1 MQDLIE
7 LVDLI
12 KKSKFK
18 SSGLLGLVLEPN
30 SQMERLF
37 DAIAERDQQ
46 DWEEPLLALFPEY
59 KNNMARLATLKSK
72 LKDRL
77 LDTVLLLDFGQ
88 SGYSDRQKAY
98 DECHRRY
105 ATAMVLLEKGARRI
119 GIDTLEALLRN
130 TLRFEFTELSLNVL
144 RNLSRHYAFVEGE
157 KKKYEQIEVQLAEQ
171 SKIYE
176 AEMTVERL
184 YKDLIND
191 FVRRKSSKGELLAK
205 AAQYVAISK
214 PLLQYHHT
222 YWVQLLGRL
231 MEITLHDSKGDHQRV
246 ATLAEEGIA
255 FFQAKPYASK
265 SAFQAFHN
273 HLLEAL
279 FNLRDYERSIELV
292 ERYKDRFEE
301 GTFNWF
307 KLQELV
313 FLQAMHTGRYEEAAE
328 LRCAVMKH
336 PKYERQSPPIW
347 ELWKIFDAFLAYLVA
362 SKALSEDFCSETFK
376 LGKFANEI
384 QFYTQDKSGMNVP
397 VLLIQFL
404 FELLE
409 RRWDKSLDRIESL
422 SKYRTRYLS
431 DPTSSRSHTFIQM
444 LEQIPKANFDM
455 ERVFLRTKTIQEKLK
470 NTPAEINKQ
479 NYETEILP
487 YEVLWEMV
495 KLNLVQKEY
504 VFK

>member
-30 SQMERLF
+30 SQMGRLF
-37 DAIAERDQQ
+37 NAIAERAEG
-46 DWEEPLLALFPEY
+46 DWEVELLDEFPEF
-59 KNNMARLATLKSK
+59 KNTPARLATLKSK

-105 ATAMVLLEKGARRI
+105 AAAMVLLEKGARRS
-119 GIDTLEALLRN
+119 GVDTLEALLRN

-184 YKDLIND
+184 YKDLVND
-191 FVRRKSSKGELLAK
+191 FVRRKSSKGELQTK
-205 AAQYVAISK
+205 AEQYVALTK
-214 PLLQYHHT
+214 PLLTYHHT
-222 YWVQLLGRL
+222 YWVHLLGRL
-231 MEITLHDSKGDHQRV
+231 MELTLYDSQGDHQKV
-246 ATLAEEGIA
+246 AALAEEGIA

-279 FNLRDYERSIELV
+279 FNLRDYERSGELV
-292 ERYKDRFEE
+292 ARYQDRFEE

-307 KLQELV
+307 KLQELI
-313 FLQAMHTGRYEEAAE
+313 FLQAMHTGQYEKAAE
-328 LRCAVMKH
+328 LRCVVMKH
-336 PKYERQSPPIW
+336 PKYERQGPPIW
-347 ELWKIFDAFLAYLVA
+347 ELWKIFDAFMAYLVA
-362 SKALSEDFCSETFK
+362 SKTLSEDYCSDGFK
-376 LGKFANEI
+376 MGKFANEI

-404 FELLE
+404 FDLLE
-409 RRWDKSLDRIESL
+409 RRWDKSLDRIEAL
-422 SKYRTRYLS
+422 SKYRARHLS
-431 DPTSSRSHTFIQM
+431 DPVNFRSHAFIQM
-444 LEQIPKANFDM
+444 LEQIPRANF
-455 ERVFLRTKTIQEKLK
+455 EIEQVLQRTKTIWEKLK
-470 NTPAEINKQ
+470 STPVETSKQ

-495 KLNLVQKEY
+495 KRNLPK
-504 VFK
+504 KGNS